1 MMIPFL
7 FFVYSILEG
16 DNVREI
22 TIQILG
28 LGLCHEGCVSIRDS
42 HGKLLCESKTVF
54 GRIKVSLK
62 PKNIYLLSF
71 HSFRGVFRIPFYVDC
86 KRDCYYFEW
95 PMRRPI
101 ERIITFQ
108 LTDANYMNLPI
119 EKGEII
125 VE

>member
-1 MMIPFL
+1 MK
-7 FFVYSILEG
+7 
-16 DNVREI
+16 NI

-28 LGLCHEGCVSIRDS
+28 VGFCDEVKVSIWNSQHECIFD
-42 HGKLLCESKTVF
+42 GKTNF
-54 GRIKVSLK
+54 GKISVALDT
-62 PKNIYLLSF
+62 KNIYLLSVNS
-71 HSFRGVFRIPFYVDC
+71 HRGYFQIPFYVDC